1 MLERL
6 SAACADGH
14 DDFLGLRFGH
24 QSADGIHIHVLGIAG
39 DIRLVIHKGQ
49 LCFHYG
55 LCGRLRRLFRR
66 DFHRCRVRY
75 GFFCMV
81 NHFLFRLLYDHR
93 LNVGPYRS
101 RFRSDLFRCRLRC
114 RGRLAPHNRRDRL
127 YVRRIRLGHRCE
139 LDAETGV
146 GQCHVQSI
154 MLRSLNIQTG
164 RRVFLCHGGNVAAGG
179 VGIIFVKE
187 YLCLNDRQL
196 IRDAQRRQPRASGRI
211 FQPEPELFIS
221 QLQLVSVGSLFQE
234 SQRIEACDTVQLRHD
249 GDSIEQSG
257 FGCIHFKSSFLN
269 KNMRQGVDLT
279 RLPHFY
285 KIFTVILKHC
295 AAAL

>member
-1 MLERL
+1 
-6 SAACADGH
+6 
-14 DDFLGLRFGH
+14 
-24 QSADGIHIHVLGIAG
+24 
-39 DIRLVIHKGQ
+39 
-49 LCFHYG
+49 
-55 LCGRLRRLFRR
+55 
-66 DFHRCRVRY
+66 
-75 GFFCMV
+75 MV

-114 RGRLAPHNRRDRL
+114 RGRLAPHNRRGRL
-127 YVRRIRLGHRCE
+127 CVRRIRLGHRCE
-139 LDAETGV
+139 LDAEAGV

-179 VGIIFVKE
+179 VGIILVEE
-187 YLCLNDRQL
+187 YLCLDDRQL

-211 FQPEPELFIS
+211 FQTEPELFIS
-221 QLQLVSVGSLFQE
+221 QVQLVSVGSLFQE